1 MLSAG
6 MDMEVSI
13 RQILVD
19 KVPEMAVSYCVDL
32 WKEAPFNFKVT
43 RARTSKYGDYRYWP
57 KTEKHQVT
65 VNGNLNPYQF
75 LVTYVH
81 EVAHRRV
88 HRSKGDQKPHG
99 KLWKD
104 MFKAL
109 MLPLLN
115 AQVFPDDVLRPL
127 AKHMKNPKASAV
139 GDLELFTALQGH
151 NKDHKEV
158 LTLAK
163 IADGNSFS
171 LKSRVFEKIE
181 TKRTRALCQ
190 ETRTGRK
197 YLISLMAEVQ
207 VISEPN

>member
-1 MLSAG
+1 MSESIQQMLA
-6 MDMEVSI
+6 
-13 RQILVD
+13 Q
-19 KVPEMAVSYCVDL
+19 KVPAPAVSYCVAL
-32 WKEAPFNFKVT
+32 WEESPFHFKVT
-43 RARTSKYGDYRYWP
+43 RARSSKYGDYRYWP

-181 TKRTRALCQ
+181 TKRTRALCH

>member
-1 MLSAG
+1 MSENIQQMLA
-6 MDMEVSI
+6 
-13 RQILVD
+13 Q
-19 KVPEMAVSYCVDL
+19 KVPATAVSYCVAL
-32 WKEAPFNFKVT
+32 WEETPFRFKVT
-43 RARTSKYGDYRYWP
+43 GARSSKLGDYRYWP

-99 KLWKD
+99 KPWKE
-104 MFKAL
+104 MFKGL

-139 GDLELFTALQGH
+139 GDLALFTALQGY
-151 NKDHKEV
+151 NAEQKEV

-163 IADGNSFS
+163 IANGNSFS

-181 TKRTRALCQ
+181 TKRTRALCH

-207 VISEPN
+207 AISKPN